1 MCHTDGP
8 LADHHDDGRR
18 IPVYG
23 LCEGEYPGADF
34 DFCTSDD
41 FHSAV
46 FPACMMGR
54 TPEEV
59 QEKTVINKKGASEWF
74 APGSISKKEL
84 IINKY

>member
-1 MCHTDGP
+1 
-8 LADHHDDGRR
+8 
-18 IPVYG
+18 
-23 LCEGEYPGADF
+23 
-34 DFCTSDD
+34 
-41 FHSAV
+41 
-46 FPACMMGR
+46 MMGR